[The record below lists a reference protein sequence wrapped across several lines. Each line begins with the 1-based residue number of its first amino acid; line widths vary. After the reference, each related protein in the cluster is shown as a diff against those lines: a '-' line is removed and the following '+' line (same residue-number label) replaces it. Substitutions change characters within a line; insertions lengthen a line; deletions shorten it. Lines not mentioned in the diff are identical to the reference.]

1 MKNKTIL
8 LLALVCFIMLPALA
22 LASDLPDQKPGLYV
36 NTAYR
41 FSVAYPES
49 WKPGTLL
56 PGEVLRAA
64 NTNMYSLPVITA
76 AISDQKKGASLDPK
90 VFIESAKKAEPGSDG
105 YKVVAQED
113 LTLNDGTPA
122 KAFTYEWTWSDG
134 FTELVTGALITIKN
148 GKYFSSTATTIVGG
162 ETSPEKLVEM
172 VKGWKFY

>member
-1 MKNKTIL
+1 MNNKKIV
-8 LLALVCFIMLPALA
+8 LLALGCFIMLQTLVSAA
-22 LASDLPDQKPGLYV
+22 ELPDQKPGLYV
-36 NTAYR
+36 NTEHR
-41 FSVAYPES
+41 FSVAYPDS

-76 AISDQKKGASLDPK
+76 SVDEQKKGASLDVK
-90 VFIESAKKAEPGSDG
+90 VFIESAKKSEPGSDG
-105 YKVVAQED
+105 YKVVSQND
-113 LTLNDGTPA
+113 VTLNDGTPA
-122 KAFTYEWTWSDG
+122 KVFTYEWTWSDG
-134 FTELVTGALITIKN
+134 FTELVTGALITIKG

>member
-8 LLALVCFIMLPALA
+8 LLTLGCFIMLQALA
-22 LASDLPDQKPGLYV
+22 LASELPTQKPGLYV
-36 NTAYR
+36 NTEHR
-41 FSVAYPES
+41 FSVAYPED
-49 WKPGTLL
+49 WKPGTLQ

-76 AISDQKKGASLDPK
+76 AISDQKKDASLDPK

-122 KAFTYEWTWSDG
+122 KVFTYEWTWSDG
-134 FTELVTGALITIKN
+134 FTELVTGALITIKS

>member
-1 MKNKTIL
+1 LKNKTIVL
-8 LLALVCFIMLPALA
+8 LTLGCFIMLQALVSASELPA
-22 LASDLPDQKPGLYV
+22 QKPGLYV
-36 NTAYR
+36 NKEHR
-41 FSVAYPES
+41 FSVAYPEN

-76 AISDQKKGASLDPK
+76 SISDQKKDSALDPK
-90 VFIESAKKAEPGSDG
+90 VFIESAKKAEPGSDS
-105 YKVVAQED
+105 YKVVSQED

-122 KAFTYEWTWSDG
+122 KVFTYEWTWSDG
-134 FTELVTGALITIKN
+134 FTELVTGALITIKD

-162 ETSPEKLVEM
+162 ETSPEQLVEM

>member
-8 LLALVCFIMLPALA
+8 LLTLGCFIMLQALA
-22 LASDLPDQKPGLYV
+22 LASELPTQKPGLYV
-36 NTAYR
+36 NKEHR
-41 FSVAYPES
+41 FSVAYPED
-49 WKPGTLL
+49 WKPGTLQ

-76 AISDQKKGASLDPK
+76 AISDQKKGSSLDPK

-122 KAFTYEWTWSDG
+122 KVFTYEWTWSDG
-134 FTELVTGALITIKN
+134 FTELVTGALITIKS

>member
-1 MKNKTIL
+1 LKTKTIV
-8 LLALVCFIMLPALA
+8 LLALGCFIMLQTFAWA
-22 LASDLPDQKPGLYV
+22 AELPDQKPGLYV
-36 NTAYR
+36 NTEHR

-76 AISDQKKGASLDPK
+76 SISDQKKGATLDVK
-90 VFIESAKKAEPGSDG
+90 VFLDSAKKAEPGSDG
-105 YKVVAQED
+105 YKVVSQND
-113 LTLNDGTPA
+113 VTLNDGTPA
-122 KAFTYEWTWSDG
+122 KAFIYEWTWSDG
-134 FTELVTGALITIKN
+134 FTELVTGALITIKD